1 MADNF
6 LRYLM
11 LLREIPR
18 APKRV
23 DTATLARRLEERGIG
38 VTRRTL
44 QRDLERLSATFPL
57 ACDDA
62 TKPYGWSWVDGNA
75 RGEKNGPGSE
85 RMRALAQVARD
96 VSTSPSIKP
105 RRRKGSR
112 ELRVVLKFSD
122 QAAEAVRELD
132 GASASTKTDRGGLR
146 VEAVVR
152 DGPELRAWLRSLG
165 ADVEVVEPQKLRIEF
180 RALAGRL
187 GRIYGGSR

>member
-23 DTATLARRLEERGIG
+23 DTATLARRLEDRGIG

-62 TKPYGWSWVDGNA
+62 TKPYGWSWVDGNG
-75 RGEKNGPGSE
+75 RGERSGPGSE
-85 RMRALAQVARD
+85 RLRALAQVARD
-96 VSTSPSIKP
+96 VSSQKP
-105 RRRKGSR
+105 VLRRAKGAR
-112 ELRVVLKFSD
+112 ELTVVLKFSERAV
-122 QAAEAVRELD
+122 QAAQQLETQTLE
-132 GASASTKTDRGGLR
+132 SHSERGGLR
-146 VEAVVR
+146 VEATVR
-152 DGPELRAWLRSLG
+152 DNPELRTWLRSLG
-165 ADVEVVEPQKLRIEF
+165 ADVEVIAPQKLRTEF
-180 RALAGRL
+180 RALAARL
-187 GRIYGGSR
+187 ERIYGTR